1 MHIYFLTK
9 ADLLTFQLYEASTN
23 PKKKNKKMKGVWLL
37 TGFFT
42 LIAGSGYFNDNKFML
57 IYFSV
62 CAILTVFLGP
72 FYMAW
77 KYKRHYTH
85 YVDDTFKCINGEVKM
100 KIGDLYIEEADQISE
115 SRFKISEITEVNE
128 ISTHYFIKVSSG
140 QSIII
145 TKENKELNN
154 DIKQLIVHHKLKHNL
169 MLDWK
174 WN

>member
-1 MHIYFLTK
+1 
-9 ADLLTFQLYEASTN
+9 
-23 PKKKNKKMKGVWLL
+23 
-37 TGFFT
+37 
-42 LIAGSGYFNDNKFML
+42 
-57 IYFSV
+57 
-62 CAILTVFLGP
+62 
-72 FYMAW
+72 MAW
-77 KYKRHYTH
+77 KYKRHYAH

-128 ISTHYFIKVSSG
+128 ISTHYFIKVSSR